1 MEYSKEDLM
10 EAKIGSGREH
20 GNRGKQKDLG
30 EKRTILG

>member
-1 MEYSKEDLM
+1 MEYSK
-10 EAKIGSGREH
+10 ANFGSGREH